1 MNEKHCLFEKNENN
15 PIFEL
20 VRSRHSFVGFLIS
33 NQFFRG
39 LQVTMLAF
47 VEEWIKAELVYNG

>member
-39 LQVTMLAF
+39 LQVTM
-47 VEEWIKAELVYNG
+47 VYQS